1 MDEALRLTGYAS
13 SFRDHAGQNVQWTLS
28 RSLLRSG
35 HLRIKHGA
43 PSVSRTIY
51 PENRVQEIRTPGS
64 ETKRLNRPGSPT
76 EGQSEIRLVFNLSP
90 NRLFFGDT
98 NWKSLGS

>member
-28 RSLLRSG
+28 RSLLRIG

-43 PSVSRTIY
+43 PSASRMIS
-51 PENRVQEIRTPGS
+51 PENRVREIRTPDS
-64 ETKRLNRPGSPT
+64 ESRRPDRPRSPT
-76 EGQSEIRLVFNLSP
+76 EVSVRESHVQQANFSANFVCVIFQA
-90 NRLFFGDT
+90 
-98 NWKSLGS
+98 

>member
-28 RSLLRSG
+28 RLLLRIG
-35 HLRIKHGA
+35 HLRIKHDA
-43 PSVSRTIY
+43 PSASRMIY
-51 PENRVQEIRTPGS
+51 PENRVREIRTPGS
-64 ETKRLNRPGSPT
+64 ESRRPDRPRSPT
-76 EGQSEIRLVFNLSP
+76 EGQSEIHPVFNLTP